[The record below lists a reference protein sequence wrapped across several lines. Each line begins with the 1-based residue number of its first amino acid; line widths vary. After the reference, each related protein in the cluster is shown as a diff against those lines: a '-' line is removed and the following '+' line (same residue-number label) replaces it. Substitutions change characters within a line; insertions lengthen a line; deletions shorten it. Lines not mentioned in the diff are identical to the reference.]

1 MRNFSVWSEA
11 EVGDPLYL
19 TPLIE
24 AGDIEAA
31 REMARVD
38 SSLLEVSH
46 LVVVRGSPKF
56 PKKPGKRRRLTP
68 GP

>member
-11 EVGDPLYL
+11 EVGEPLYL

-46 LVVVRGSPKF
+46 LVVVRGSRKLPK
-56 PKKPGKRRRLTP
+56 
-68 GP
+68 